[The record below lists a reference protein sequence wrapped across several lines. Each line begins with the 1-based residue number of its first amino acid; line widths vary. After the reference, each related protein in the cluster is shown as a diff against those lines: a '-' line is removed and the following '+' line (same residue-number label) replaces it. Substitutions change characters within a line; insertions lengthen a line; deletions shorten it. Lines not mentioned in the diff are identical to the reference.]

1 MKKGVFVKN
10 INTNTDKSSITIL
23 CVDDEDFILT
33 MLERVFSLAG
43 YNVLLAN
50 SPAEGIR
57 LAQSNKIDVL
67 IADYQMP
74 EMTGIEMIKKIKLT
88 NPNPI
93 KLVLTGQ
100 ANEQDLQN
108 ALEENLIEKWL
119 SKPIN
124 PKLLKSELE
133 ALLADVA

>member
-1 MKKGVFVKN
+1 MKKAN
-10 INTNTDKSSITIL
+10 SSTDKSMITIL

-43 YNVLLAN
+43 YNVLIAN

-57 LAQSNKIDVL
+57 IAKENKIDIL

-74 EMTGIEMIKKIKLT
+74 DMNGVEMIKKIKT
-88 NPNPI
+88 VNKDPI

-108 ALEENLIEKWL
+108 AIDEQVITRWL
-119 SKPIN
+119 AKPIN
-124 PKLLKSELE
+124 PKFLKTELE
-133 ALLADVA
+133 NLLSEAG

>member
-1 MKKGVFVKN
+1 MKPTN
-10 INTNTDKSSITIL
+10 SNTDKSSITIL

-43 YNVLLAN
+43 YNVLIAN

-57 LAQSNKIDVL
+57 IAKENKIDIL

-74 EMTGIEMIKKIKLT
+74 DMNGIEMIKKIKT
-88 NPNPI
+88 VNKDPI

-108 ALEENLIEKWL
+108 AVDEQIITRWL
-119 SKPIN
+119 AKPIN
-124 PKLLKSELE
+124 PKFLKSELE
-133 ALLADVA
+133 NLLSQAS

>member
-1 MKKGVFVKN
+1 MKPSYS
-10 INTNTDKSSITIL
+10 NTDKSSITIL

-43 YNVLLAN
+43 YNVLTAN

-57 LAQSNKIDVL
+57 IAQENKIDIL

-74 EMTGIEMIKKIKLT
+74 DMNGLEMIKKIKT
-88 NPNPI
+88 VNKDPI

-100 ANEQDLQN
+100 ANEQDLQS
-108 ALEENLIEKWL
+108 AVDEHIITRWL

-124 PKLLKSELE
+124 PKFLKSELE
-133 ALLADVA
+133 NLLSQAS